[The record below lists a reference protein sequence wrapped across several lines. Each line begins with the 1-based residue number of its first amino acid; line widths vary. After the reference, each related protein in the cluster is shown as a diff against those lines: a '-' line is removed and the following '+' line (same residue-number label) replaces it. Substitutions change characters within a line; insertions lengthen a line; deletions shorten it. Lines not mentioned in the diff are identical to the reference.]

1 MLSGVGRDY
10 DGQPFRSRQH
20 VEAQILGDVT
30 TPDFD
35 LVVLPEAPGPQL
47 RAALQGSGVDWR
59 VVTNETIA
67 REGTPLERASAIR
80 RTAEDLQWAQE
91 GTNSAVSEGS
101 RNAYSSL
108 EQTLRADLDRLLAAR
123 TT

>member
-1 MLSGVGRDY
+1 M
-10 DGQPFRSRQH
+10 
-20 VEAQILGDVT
+20 
-30 TPDFD
+30 
-35 LVVLPEAPGPQL
+35 
-47 RAALQGSGVDWR
+47 
-59 VVTNETIA
+59 TNETIA